1 MQPKTKGKTMSA
13 LFTLISPDASEAL
26 RERVMRLSYYL
37 PSTDLDEAI
46 AIIFRADS
54 DNEGCFTE
62 TQFERLDSI
71 ARKAAQY
78 ART

>member
-1 MQPKTKGKTMSA
+1 MSA
-13 LFTLISPDASEAL
+13 LFTLVSPDASEAL
-26 RERVMRLSYYL
+26 RERVMRLSYHL

-62 TQFERLDSI
+62 AQYERLDTI
-71 ARKAAQY
+71 ARKAAHH
-78 ART
+78 ARS